1 MQKSLIIYSTVDG
14 QTKAICKNIAR
25 FASETSID
33 VLPISN
39 NIDLDSYEQIIIG
52 ASIRYGKYRNEVY
65 DFVDKNMHIIDSKEN
80 AFFSVNVVARK
91 PEKNSPTT
99 NPYLIKFLEKTKWK
113 PKKLAV
119 FAGKIEYPKYN
130 FIDKY
135 AIKFIM
141 WVTKGPTD
149 TSQTYEFTNWKEV
162 ENFARDLKL

>member
-1 MQKSLIIYSTVDG
+1 MESPSCVPKQVW
-14 QTKAICKNIAR
+14 
-25 FASETSID
+25 
-33 VLPISN
+33 
-39 NIDLDSYEQIIIG
+39 
-52 ASIRYGKYRNEVY
+52 
-65 DFVDKNMHIIDSKEN
+65 
-80 AFFSVNVVARK
+80 K
-91 PEKNSPTT
+91 P
-99 NPYLIKFLEKTKWK
+99 EKTKWK

-141 WVTKGPTD
+141 LVTKGPTD